1 MPLDVTQVKQHVADW
16 GGKASLESSQAVC
29 GILEEYMQL
38 DLNQVKDGFVYWRS
52 IHTHLDLNEV
62 NQGVA

>member
-16 GGKASLESSQAVC
+16 GEKASLESSQAVC

-38 DLNQVKDGFVYWRS
+38 DLNQVKEGLAYWRS
-52 IHTHLDLNEV
+52 THTLT
-62 NQGVA
+62 